1 MFVTVLGLVLW
12 PCSLFPTVEVH
23 TLLLLQ
29 LLYSGNE
36 QKMFHHSKHM
46 TCIVVVKN
54 TLLPQILLSVFMH
67 DCEELLSK
75 HEISIA
81 HVELHSWLADMLLVV
96 TSEYNKSFTNLTVVA
111 TMQDHSF
118 HNLKL

>member
-1 MFVTVLGLVLW
+1 
-12 PCSLFPTVEVH
+12 
-23 TLLLLQ
+23 
-29 LLYSGNE
+29 
-36 QKMFHHSKHM
+36 
-46 TCIVVVKN
+46 
-54 TLLPQILLSVFMH
+54 MH

-75 HEISIA
+75 REISIA

-96 TSEYNKSFTNLTVVA
+96 TSECNKSFTNLTVVA